1 MEIILTKDVEKLG
14 KAGEVVNVKD
24 GFGRNFLIPS
34 GLAVPSNA
42 VALKRL
48 EADRQRRLQDKEK
61 ARSAAEEIRKKLEN
75 LSLTIAVLT
84 HEDEK
89 LYGSIAAAD
98 VAAALKE
105 EGFDIDK
112 SFIVMDEAIKSLG
125 IFEVLVNLHPDVSAK
140 IKLWVVKK

>member
-1 MEIILTKDVEKLG
+1 MEIILTKDIEKLG
-14 KAGEVVNVKD
+14 KAGQVVNVKD
-24 GFGRNFLIPS
+24 GFGRNFLIPR

-48 EADRQRRLQDKEK
+48 EADKQRRLQDKEK
-61 ARSAAEEIRKKLEN
+61 AKSAAEEIRKKLEN
-75 LSLTIAVLT
+75 FSLTIAVLT

-89 LYGSIAAAD
+89 LYGSITAAD
-98 VAAALKE
+98 VVAALKE

-112 SFIVMDEAIKSLG
+112 SFIVMDEAIKTLG
-125 IFEVLVNLHPDVSAK
+125 IFEVLINLHPEVSAK

>member
-1 MEIILTKDVEKLG
+1 MEIILIKDVEKLG

-24 GFGRNFLIPS
+24 GFGRNFLIPR
-34 GLAVPSNA
+34 GLAVPSNSA
-42 VALKRL
+42 ALKRL
-48 EADRQRRLQDKEK
+48 ETDKQKRLEDMEK
-61 ARSAAEEIRKKLEN
+61 ARSAAEAIREKLEN

-89 LYGSIAAAD
+89 LYGSITAVD

-112 SFIVMDEAIKSLG
+112 SFIVMDDAIKTLG
-125 IFEVLVNLHPDVSAK
+125 IFEVLVNLHPGLSAK